1 MLTPPAPDPAVLM
14 QRAAHAQQL
23 QHNPLLNTL
32 LDELDAMSI
41 RQWREG
47 KDSAERE
54 DAWWT
59 QRAVAEL
66 RRHLQTAIDAATVQQ
81 RRAERRTRGYP
92 GEGLD

>member
-23 QHNPLLNTL
+23 QQNPLLMRL
-32 LDELDAMSI
+32 LDELDEMSI

-47 KDSAERE
+47 RTSAERD

-59 QRAVAEL
+59 QRAVADL
-66 RRHLQTAIDAATVQQ
+66 RRQLQTAIDAATVQQ

-92 GEGLD
+92 GEGVE